1 MTVTESEEIPPRAER
16 AAQCLERVRELLLRI
31 RAAREV
37 RLEGINGVA
46 PRHRHSAVNLVDYTA
61 VRSED
66 VRDLQIQLAGLGV
79 SSLGR
84 MESGVAEHLTAVA
97 RTLAAVA
104 GLPDPQLPDLDPGL
118 LPGEDLRPGPVT
130 LARNT
135 VRLVGQAPEGRAT
148 RIMVTMPSEAAQDP
162 ALVSR
167 MVAAGMDVARINCAH
182 DGPQEWS
189 SMIEHLRAAAS
200 DLGTDV
206 RIAMDLAGPKVRT
219 GPVEPGP
226 RVEKIKPERDAT
238 GHVIRPA
245 RLWLGAQHSEDVP
258 AVAVAPEQW
267 LAERTVGER
276 LQLRDARDSGRTL
289 RVVETHDDA
298 VLVEFSKTVYFA
310 TGLVLRTRDGSE
322 ATLGELPETEQYLR
336 VATGDTLRLLNSTEP
351 VPVGGPSPTRIGCTL
366 PEAFQD
372 AAAGQR
378 VWLDDGK
385 IGGVIRHVHA
395 EHMDVEITHAGPA
408 GSKLKAEKGINF
420 PDTDLRIPA
429 LTAKDREDLAFVVQ
443 HADIVNMSFVR
454 SAQDV
459 ADLLA
464 ELQALGADS
473 VDITLKIETVG
484 GFEHLPMVL
493 LEAMRWQDSGVMIAR
508 GDLAVETGFE
518 RMAEVQQEIL
528 WLCEAAHVPVI
539 WATQVLETLAKKGL
553 PSRAEITDA
562 AQGQQAECVMLNKGP
577 FVVEAIR
584 TLSSVLERMSG
595 HASKKTDL
603 LRRLNAWED
612 FVR

>member
-1 MTVTESEEIPPRAER
+1 MTVTESEQIPPRAEC
-16 AAQCLERVRELLLRI
+16 AALCLERVRELLRRI
-31 RAAREV
+31 RAAREA

-167 MVAAGMDVARINCAH
+167 MVAAGTDVARINCAH

-351 VPVGGPSPTRIGCTL
+351 VPVGGPSPARIGCTL

-464 ELQALGADS
+464 ELQTLGADS

>member
-16 AAQCLERVRELLLRI
+16 AAQCQERVRELLLRI

-118 LPGEDLRPGPVT
+118 LPGEDLRSGPVT

-167 MVAAGMDVARINCAH
+167 MVAAGTDVARINCAH

-351 VPVGGPSPTRIGCTL
+351 VQVGGPSPVRIGCTL

>member
-31 RAAREV
+31 RAAREA

-167 MVAAGMDVARINCAH
+167 MVAAGTDVARINCAH

-289 RVVETHDDA
+289 RVVEAHDDA

-351 VPVGGPSPTRIGCTL
+351 VPVGGPSPARIGCTL

-464 ELQALGADS
+464 
-473 VDITLKIETVG
+473 
-484 GFEHLPMVL
+484 
-493 LEAMRWQDSGVMIAR
+493 
-508 GDLAVETGFE
+508 
-518 RMAEVQQEIL
+518 
-528 WLCEAAHVPVI
+528 
-539 WATQVLETLAKKGL
+539 
-553 PSRAEITDA
+553 
-562 AQGQQAECVMLNKGP
+562 
-577 FVVEAIR
+577 
-584 TLSSVLERMSG
+584 
-595 HASKKTDL
+595 
-603 LRRLNAWED
+603 
-612 FVR
+612 